1 MAHLRPDGVLLIES
15 DPGLERQRKTQ
26 EIHRCRP
33 AILQIRSW
41 RYGQY
46 PNRPNGLGILHR
58 RLHSLSTTSVFNQK
72 LSLSVEEAAEA
83 TGIGRSK
90 LYEAMRDGLL
100 QARKFGRRTIILRDD
115 LEQFLS
121 ALPKAA

>member
-1 MAHLRPDGVLLIES
+1 MAHIPGAGV
-15 DPGLERQRKTQ
+15 
-26 EIHRCRP
+26 
-33 AILQIRSW
+33 
-41 RYGQY
+41 
-46 PNRPNGLGILHR
+46 
-58 RLHSLSTTSVFNQK
+58 HSLPTAPVLNHK

-115 LEQFLS
+115 LERFLS